1 MNKSEQ
7 LLSAFSEDYFF
18 KDLVIDDLCFT
29 PEGASVVEVAD
40 LLINLGDTIIA
51 IQLKA
56 RNDKDQTGDTLAE
69 NKWLQKKCKIAKG
82 QVKDTLQ
89 FISSGT
95 LPTFRN
101 KRGQLILLQADA
113 EVIPLVVFENNQI
126 EDYPHLLRKHSA
138 SGMNINCMS
147 FSDFCEMCRILVTPM
162 EIVEYLE
169 YRKAIYEEHG
179 DVDIMILNGINDEM
193 VLTKPQEKESLVHQF
208 LAEKY
213 GMKNSA
219 KQNPSIQYFRN
230 FLHLFPDRTVNS
242 SIQGGSYDI
251 MLFLAHFHRYEI
263 TEFWDLFE
271 HTKSEAKQ
279 GAMGVRHSLRSDI
292 GEYVIMLMSNGLVP
306 VEMMLPSIRRVV
318 EPKQVLEIEIHWF
331 DETAFGIDFL
341 FWDNTKRC

>member
-1 MNKSEQ
+1 MNKSER

-18 KDLVIDDLCFT
+18 KDLVIEDLCFT
-29 PEGASVVEVAD
+29 PEGASEVEVAD

-56 RNDKDQTGDTLAE
+56 RNDKDQTDDALAE
-69 NKWLQKKCKIAKG
+69 SKWLQKKCKVAKG
-82 QVKDTLQ
+82 QAKDTLQ

-95 LPTFRN
+95 LPAFHN
-101 KRGQLILLQADA
+101 KRGQSVFLRSDA
-113 EVIPLVVFENNQI
+113 EVIPLVVFENGQI
-126 EDYPHLLRKHSA
+126 GDYPHLLRKHSD

-147 FSDFCEMCRILVTPM
+147 FSDYCEMCRILVTPM

-179 DVDIMILNGINDEM
+179 DVDIMILNGIDNEM
-193 VLTKPQEKESLVHQF
+193 VLTKPRENESLVHQF

-213 GMKNSA
+213 GMKESA

-230 FLHLFPDRTVNS
+230 FLHLLPDRTVNS
-242 SIQGGSYDI
+242 STQTGSYDI
-251 MLFLAHFHRYEI
+251 MLFLSHFHRYEI

-271 HTKSEAKQ
+271 HTKLEAKQ

-292 GEYVIMLMSNGLVP
+292 GEYVIMFMSNGLVP
-306 VEMMLPSIRRVV
+306 VEVLLPSIRRVV
-318 EPKQVLEIEIHWF
+318 EPKQVLEIDIHWF
-331 DETAFGIDFL
+331 DETSFGIDFL
-341 FWDNTKRC
+341 FWDNTK